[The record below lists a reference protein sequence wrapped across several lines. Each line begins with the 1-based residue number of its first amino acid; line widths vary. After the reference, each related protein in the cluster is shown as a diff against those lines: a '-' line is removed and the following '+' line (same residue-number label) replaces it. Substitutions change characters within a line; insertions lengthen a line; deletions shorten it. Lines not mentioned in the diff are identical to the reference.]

1 MYVKTGKVRFGYLH
15 YAFLGP
21 ESQWAAEASECAAE
35 QGAFWPYHDRLYE
48 RQSGE
53 NRGAFS
59 QDNLKRFAAELG
71 LNGQTFNTCLDSG
84 KYAATV
90 RTDTEVGETLGVKAT
105 PAFLVNGRPLVG
117 ALPFETFR
125 QAIETELAAAK
136 K

>member
-1 MYVKTGKVRFGYLH
+1 MKSGKVRFGYLH

-21 ESQWAAEASECAAE
+21 ESERAAEASECAAE

-48 RQSGE
+48 RQVGE

-59 QDNLKRFAAELG
+59 QDNLERFAVELG
-71 LNGQTFNTCLDSG
+71 LDGQAFNACLISG

-90 RTDTEVGETLGVKAT
+90 RADTAAGESLGVKGT

-117 ALPFETFR
+117 ALPFEAFR
-125 QAIETELAAAK
+125 QAIETELAATNRK
-136 K
+136 